1 MSSKSTVIKAN
12 RDGWESIE
20 RKVYK
25 ESGSGFKSVSRF
37 SLLTDEFPE
46 LNSHTRYFEID
57 PGGYSSL
64 EMHRHP
70 HSVIILKGA
79 GSVILDNEINDVN
92 EHDII
97 FIAPNTIHQFQADK
111 GEKLG
116 FLCIVDRYR
125 DKPVVPDADQIA
137 EKISND
143 VVLKK
148 IRK

>member
-25 ESGSGFKSVSRF
+25 ESGTGFKSVSRF

-79 GSVILDNEINDVN
+79 GSVIMDNEISDVK

>member
-125 DKPVVPDADQIA
+125 DKPVVPDEDMIA

-143 VVLKK
+143 DVLKK

>member
-79 GSVILDNEINDVN
+79 GSVIMDNEISDVK

>member
-25 ESGSGFKSVSRF
+25 ESGTGFKSISRF
-37 SLLTDEFPE
+37 SLLTDDFPE
-46 LNSHTRYFEID
+46 LNSHTRFFEID

-79 GSVILDNEINDVN
+79 GSVIMDNEISDVK

-125 DKPVVPDADQIA
+125 DKPVVPDEDMIA

-143 VVLKK
+143 DVLKK

>member
-79 GSVILDNEINDVN
+79 GSVIMDNEISDVK

-125 DKPVVPDADQIA
+125 DKPVVPDEDMIA

-143 VVLKK
+143 DVLKK

>member
-25 ESGSGFKSVSRF
+25 ESGTGFKSVSRF
-37 SLLTDEFPE
+37 SLLTDDFPE
-46 LNSHTRYFEID
+46 LNSHTRFFEID

-79 GSVILDNEINDVN
+79 GSVIMDNEISDVK

-125 DKPVVPDADQIA
+125 DKPVVPDEDMIA

-143 VVLKK
+143 DVLKK